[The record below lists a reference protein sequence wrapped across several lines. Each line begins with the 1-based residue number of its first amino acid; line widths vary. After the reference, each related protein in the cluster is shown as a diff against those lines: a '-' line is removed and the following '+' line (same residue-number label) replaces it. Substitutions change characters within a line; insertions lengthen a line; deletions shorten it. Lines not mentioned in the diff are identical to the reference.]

1 MKNLI
6 IFLSILFLS
15 NNLFANETGVLY
27 LYKTSTG
34 LVWKTIGD
42 EKIQAKYN
50 GGIKNGKPEGIG
62 KLASPNGDKYDG
74 IWKEGKKHGQGT
86 YTFSS
91 GAN

>member
-42 EKIQAKYN
+42 EKIQAKYK

-62 KLASPNGDKYDG
+62 NLASPNGDKYDG
-74 IWKEGKKHGQGT
+74 DWKNGK
-86 YTFSS
+86 
-91 GAN
+91 